1 MSPTK
6 TQRIRRQIESLR
18 GHGGVKSAELEG
30 LAEALGRARHPR
42 GSEPAWVSKRFP
54 WLRPLTIPHHSKE
67 IKRYTAH
74 SILDQ
79 LEEDLSAWEEEYEQ
93 GKKEGRE

>member
-1 MSPTK
+1 MSPNI

-18 GHGGVKSAELEG
+18 NRGGAKSAELER
-30 LAEALGRARHPR
+30 LAKALGRTRHPR
-42 GSEPAWVSKRFP
+42 GSEPTWVNKRFR

-67 IKRYTAH
+67 LKRYTVH

-79 LEEDLSAWEEEYEQ
+79 LEEDLSAWEEECEQ